1 MTKKGQKGKKLPHLT
16 QLELQ
21 VIGIV
26 WQFDECTST
35 QVVTEFARIRPLAPT
50 TIRTVLSKLLQK
62 GYLKRV
68 PTVERG
74 YKFRATVPRECVAH
88 RSLKEL
94 LSSLFDDSPRQ
105 AIAYLLSETN
115 ISHDDLE
122 EIRQMIES
130 RKQNPSGEEK

>member
-1 MTKKGQKGKKLPHLT
+1 MTEKSRKGKKLPHLT
-16 QLELQ
+16 RLELQ

-26 WQFDECTST
+26 WQLGDCTST
-35 QVVTEFARIRPLAPT
+35 QVAAEFARIRPLAPT
-50 TIRTVLSKLLQK
+50 TIRTVLSKLLKK

-74 YKFRATVPRECVAH
+74 YKFRATVPRECVAR

-105 AIAYLLSETN
+105 AIACLLADTN
-115 ISHDDLE
+115 ISQDELE

-130 RKQNPSGEEK
+130 RK